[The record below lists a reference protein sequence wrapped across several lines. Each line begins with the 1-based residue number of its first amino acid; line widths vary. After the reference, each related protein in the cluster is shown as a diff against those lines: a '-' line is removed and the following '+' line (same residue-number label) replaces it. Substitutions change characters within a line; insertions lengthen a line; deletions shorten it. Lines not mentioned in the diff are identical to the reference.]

1 MCNGERKIMDQ
12 EQPSKSGKPELF
24 MACLGTAVAVNI
36 LIIIVLEL
44 FASTNFMIFYFDK
57 YIPVI
62 VTFLVFIIFW
72 PIYSKRMKHSSTW
85 SKYYPFD

>member
-1 MCNGERKIMDQ
+1 MCNKGRKIMDQ
-12 EQPSKSGKPELF
+12 EQPNKPRKPELF
-24 MACLGTAVAVNI
+24 MACLGTAVAINI
-36 LIIIVLEL
+36 LIAIVLVL
-44 FASTNFMIFYFDK
+44 FASTNLMIFYFDK

-62 VTFLVFIIFW
+62 VTFLIFIIFW